1 MGNLSL
7 RLIFVLIFQW
17 EDNRIPSLISIC
29 RSASQQISK
38 PKSYRKE
45 YRGAKRTVSNVS
57 RNYDRS
63 NIVGPNSSPRKRIF
77 FRIMWIL
84 YFTIYVWLQAAP
96 LYVLSEVQS
105 ICKNIQRIVHIGN
118 ANHLTNFRLNT
129 VLDYFNGI
137 LPQIWIDKNLNLQPA
152 VWDNDDWTFGQVLAL
167 SLWIPT
173 VLDFFYALLSMF
185 TRLTCITS
193 SYWLT

>member
-1 MGNLSL
+1 
-7 RLIFVLIFQW
+7 
-17 EDNRIPSLISIC
+17 
-29 RSASQQISK
+29 
-38 PKSYRKE
+38 
-45 YRGAKRTVSNVS
+45 
-57 RNYDRS
+57 
-63 NIVGPNSSPRKRIF
+63 
-77 FRIMWIL
+77 MWIL

-173 VLDFFYALLSMF
+173 VLDFFYALLIGEEDAF
-185 TRLTCITS
+185 TGMLLKPWTASKRTEADVEPEGS
-193 SYWLT
+193 DEVHHDPQVAEA